1 MKKII
6 KKLRWLICK
15 TIIYEREKRPRQFE
29 GCFPIKII
37 KNNIIVDEFYADY
50 MTIKG
55 DDTIEL
61 NIKVALPETEIVT
74 QGKPEDA

>member
-1 MKKII
+1 MIKKII

-15 TIIYEREKRPRQFE
+15 RLIYEREGRPREFE
-29 GCFPIKII
+29 GCFFIKILE
-37 KNNIIVDEFYADY
+37 KEKVVDEFWTEY

-61 NIKVALPETEIVT
+61 KKIIPEKNNGQKI
-74 QGKPEDA
+74 

>member
-15 TIIYEREKRPRQFE
+15 GLIYERECRPREFE

-37 KNNIIVDEFYADY
+37 KDGKVVDEFYADY
-50 MTIKG
+50 MTIRG
-55 DDTIEL
+55 NDTIEL
-61 NIKVALPETEIVT
+61 NVKEA
-74 QGKPEDA
+74 

>member
-1 MKKII
+1 MIKKII

-15 TIIYEREKRPRQFE
+15 RLIYERECRPRQFE
-29 GCFPIKII
+29 GCFLIKILEGN
-37 KNNIIVDEFYADY
+37 KIVDKFWADY

-61 NIKVALPETEIVT
+61 NKKIIPEENNGQKI
-74 QGKPEDA
+74 

>member
-1 MKKII
+1 MIKII

-15 TIIYEREKRPRQFE
+15 RLIYERECRPRELE
-29 GCFPIKII
+29 GCFPIKILERGKVI
-37 KNNIIVDEFYADY
+37 DEFYADY

-61 NIKVALPETEIVT
+61 NKKIIPKKNNGQKI
-74 QGKPEDA
+74 

>member
-1 MKKII
+1 MVKII

-15 TIIYEREKRPRQFE
+15 RLIYEREKRPRQFE

-37 KNNIIVDEFYADY
+37 KGGKVVDEFYADY

-61 NIKVALPETEIVT
+61 NVKEV
-74 QGKPEDA
+74 

>member
-1 MKKII
+1 MIKKTI

-15 TIIYEREKRPRQFE
+15 GLIRERERRPREFE

-37 KNNIIVDEFYADY
+37 KNGKGVDEFYADY

-61 NIKVALPETEIVT
+61 NVKEV
-74 QGKPEDA
+74 

>member
-1 MKKII
+1 MIKKII

-15 TIIYEREKRPRQFE
+15 RLIYERECRPREYE
-29 GCFPIKII
+29 GCFKIRI
-37 KNNIIVDEFYADY
+37 LDGGKKVNEFWAEY

-61 NIKVALPETEIVT
+61 QKKIIPQKKESTNR
-74 QGKPEDA
+74 GKA